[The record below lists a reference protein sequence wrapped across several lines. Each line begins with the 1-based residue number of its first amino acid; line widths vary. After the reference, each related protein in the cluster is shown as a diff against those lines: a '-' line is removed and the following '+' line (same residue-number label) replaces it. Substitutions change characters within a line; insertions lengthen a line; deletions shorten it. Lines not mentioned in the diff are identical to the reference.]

1 MISLKTFNK
10 IYFLFFVVT
19 CFSVKAQTSFLLQ
32 IGKAGFC
39 EYPTNLVELPNGNF
53 IVASL
58 ISDDYYETKEQK
70 LQIIGPNGELLSD
83 IIIEKEDAEL
93 SDLMYYN
100 DSLIVGVGNHKRN
113 DTLFLWYLGFDCN
126 LNITFDKEYAS
137 KSDRFLLTRSFID
150 SRNHINT
157 AITQSVADGGS
168 FFVKANLAGD
178 TLFTF
183 RRNPPLFNINFE
195 FLEHNDC
202 YRLFSNYYLGE
213 DIGVQLVDSSFNLI
227 QNDTIPFGISN
238 GITAKA
244 IDTNYYYVAGRGS
257 LLIDDWN
264 IVIEKLNY
272 NDSLIAMNVVDRTD
286 LPDFPASYNC
296 LDFIDPNR
304 VFLAS
309 MAPFDGS
316 TIFSNIYNHFYLH
329 LYDSSLNEIWTRK
342 WGGDAYY
349 RPSVMYATMDGGAII
364 AGSMYDYQ
372 QMDMLDDIFI
382 MKVDQQGLVTSSS
395 NQLVKDHKFTIYP
408 NPGKDDFTITV
419 NKGSIPL
426 EFYMYDSQGRKILN
440 RNILSTENCI
450 SAGKFPSGLYFWVL
464 VKDGQVWETGKWI
477 KN

>member
-1 MISLKTFNK
+1 MINLKTTNK
-10 IYFLFFVVT
+10 IFFLFFVVT
-19 CFSVKAQTSFLLQ
+19 CFSVKAQNSFYLQ

-70 LQIIGPNGELLSD
+70 IQIIGPNGEFLSD
-83 IIIEKEDAEL
+83 IMINKEDAEI

-126 LNITFDKEYAS
+126 LNITFDKEYATT
-137 KSDRFLLTRSFID
+137 SDGFLLMRSFID

-157 AITQSVADGGS
+157 AITQYVADGGS
-168 FFVKANLAGD
+168 FFVKADLAGD

-183 RRNPPLFNINFE
+183 KRDPPFFNINFE
-195 FLEHNDC
+195 FLEHNGN
-202 YRLFSNYYLGE
+202 YRIFSNYSPGQ
-213 DIGVQLVDSSFNLI
+213 DIGVQLLDSSFNLI

-238 GITAKA
+238 GITGKA

-272 NDSLIAMNVVDRTD
+272 NDSLLAMNVVDRTD
-286 LPDFPASYNC
+286 MPDFPASYNC
-296 LDFIDPNR
+296 LDFIDPTR

-309 MAPFDGS
+309 MAPFDAS
-316 TIFSNIYNHFYLH
+316 TIYSNIYNHFYLH

-382 MKVDQQGLVTSSS
+382 LKVDQQGLVTSSS
-395 NQLVKDHKFTIYP
+395 HQLVKDYKSTIFP
-408 NPGKDDFTITV
+408 NPGNEYFTITV
-419 NKGSIPL
+419 NKESIPSEL
-426 EFYMYDSQGRKILN
+426 NLYDSQGRKVVN
-440 RNILSTENCI
+440 QTILSTENCI
-450 SAGKFPSGLYFWVL
+450 STANFPLGLYFWTL
-464 VKDGQVWETGKWI
+464 VRNGQVWETGKWI